1 MATVRFSDRLKE
13 TVRKKARDM
22 FSTQVQQAQ
31 SSYDSTWGDRIYD
44 KLFSADDIAKFN
56 ALPAWAMSSKDSLEL
71 EGFYGNDDVWQ
82 TADIKVNTW
91 SLRDNINLHFAC
103 ARPWPH
109 NFDAAPTGAKSS
121 WRSLR
126 LDFNDTR
133 WDWLKDEFKAYTNR
147 IFQAR
152 AKEEAF
158 IDGVEKLMSTYSTLA
173 PALKAWP
180 ALWDLLDEE
189 TKDRHKKVVERTTRD
204 ISDVDVDLNSMT
216 AAVTFNKLTK

>member
-1 MATVRFSDRLKE
+1 MATVRFSETLKQI
-13 TVRKKARDM
+13 VRKNARNM
-22 FSTQVQQAQ
+22 FSSQVQKAK
-31 SSYDSTWGDRIYD
+31 DSFDPLWGDKIYD

-56 ALPAWAMSSKDSLEL
+56 TLPKWAMPTKDSIEL

-82 TADIKVNTW
+82 TADIRVNTW
-91 SLRDNINLHFAC
+91 NLRDNITMHFAST
-103 ARPWPH
+103 RPWPH
-109 NFDAAPTGAKSS
+109 DFGAAPTGAKVS
-121 WRSLR
+121 WRSLM
-126 LDFNDTR
+126 LDFHDTR

-152 AKEEAF
+152 AKEESF
-158 IDGVEKLMSTYSTLA
+158 VDGVEKLMSTYSTLA

-189 TKDRHKKVVERTTRD
+189 TKDRHKKIVERTTRD
-204 ISDVDVDLNSMT
+204 IETVDVDLNSMT